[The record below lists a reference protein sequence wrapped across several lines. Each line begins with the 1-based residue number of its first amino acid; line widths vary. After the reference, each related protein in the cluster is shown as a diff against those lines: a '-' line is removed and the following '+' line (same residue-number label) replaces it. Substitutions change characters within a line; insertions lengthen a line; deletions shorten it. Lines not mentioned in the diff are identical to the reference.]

1 MQNSPS
7 QSYNHVIGM
16 RLSLVTG
23 TRLGT
28 QSFSV
33 SVQVSLDNFLV
44 GGTLSQTQIGTGI
57 DLNRDWNVEFMLDA
71 LACGDKEITLNKFSL
86 CSFIASNRKK

>member
-16 RLSLVTG
+16 RLSLVIG

-33 SVQVSLDNFLV
+33 
-44 GGTLSQTQIGTGI
+44 
-57 DLNRDWNVEFMLDA
+57 DA
-71 LACGDKEITLNKFSL
+71 APCKCPWLIFW
-86 CSFIASNRKK
+86 